1 MSCSTVNIHIPFNPI
16 SLIGIYPEEICPPNI
31 LNAILFIMAKKKK
44 TNYFSDN
51 MEIVVY
57 AMLIQYSIGTLNNN
71 TYKKS
76 KENEALTGW
85 LSWLEHGPH
94 TPRLQVWSQSG
105 HMQEST
111 NECISQWSNKSMFL
125 SFSKINK

>member
-1 MSCSTVNIHIPFNPI
+1 
-16 SLIGIYPEEICPPNI
+16 
-31 LNAILFIMAKKKK
+31 
-44 TNYFSDN
+44 